1 MLASIRS
8 QTGGAAALYCRG
20 GRDAVAL
27 LTVSKPGKMENRSTS
42 SEETRLMIYLS
53 VTLCLGG
60 VAWCSCFPCAQAPC
74 PKLACQARART
85 AKLEDFALN
94 LRPSSF
100 RVYSRAP
107 SCPARS
113 ASNNNEVQSRP
124 RCRCIFPR
132 TVRIRL
138 YRFRGVHV
146 ARSTQV
152 TTPKTR
158 LSRTALQSPSSA
170 SASERSRRKVI
181 AGRMRDYVDPLR
193 SG

>member
-1 MLASIRS
+1 M
-8 QTGGAAALYCRG
+8 YCRG

-60 VAWCSCFPCAQAPC
+60 VAWCSCFPCAQHGALPR
-74 PKLACQARART
+74 KACLPSEGPYGET
-85 AKLEDFALN
+85 EDFALN

-181 AGRMRDYVDPLR
+181 AGRTRDYVDPLR